1 MKIALLVSSMNA
13 GGAER
18 VAATLCNAWASQG
31 HHVLLMPTY
40 PVKGHSF
47 YPLASNVRV
56 EWLADRLGAGA
67 RSWRSPFLK
76 LCQMRRFVSDEQP
89 DVVVSFLTNVN
100 VMTLLATWGLT
111 VPVVVC
117 ERTNP
122 AFSDS
127 SGPVLSM
134 LRRWL
139 YRRAA
144 AVCVQTQATASAFA
158 QMVPHMPSLDVLP
171 NPMPP
176 ELDGMALSSLMPD
189 DSGRFRLVAMGRFM
203 PNKQFDRLIDMF
215 SRIHT
220 DFPQWDLY
228 IFGDGPMREG
238 LELKVQQMELS
249 GRVHMPGRTTSP
261 WIELQKA
268 SAFVMT
274 SSVEGFP
281 NVLLEAM
288 ALGLPAVVYDCPSG
302 PRELTEDGQHAV
314 LVALGDEDKFVAGLR
329 TLLGDAAQRQKL
341 GKVAAQSVR
350 ARFSLPAVVKQWGGV
365 LSRVTKHND

>member
-31 HHVLLMPTY
+31 HQVWLMPTY

-47 YPLASNVRV
+47 YPLAPNVQV
-56 EWLADRLGAGA
+56 EWLADRLGARA
-67 RSWRSPFLK
+67 RSWLAPFFK
-76 LCQMRRFVSDEQP
+76 LRAMRLFVSEAKP

-100 VMTLLATWGLT
+100 VMTLLATWGLA

-127 SGPVLSM
+127 SGPLLSAM
-134 LRRWL
+134 RRWL
-139 YRRAA
+139 YRRAT
-144 AVCVQTQATASAFA
+144 AVSVQTRATARSFE
-158 QMVPHMPSLDVLP
+158 QMVPHMPTLDVLP
-171 NPMPP
+171 NPMPSD
-176 ELDGMALSSLMPD
+176 LDRMALSALSPD
-189 DSGRFRLVAMGRFM
+189 ENGRFRLVAMGRFM
-203 PNKQFDRLIDMF
+203 PNKQFDRLIEMF
-215 SRIHT
+215 SRIHA
-220 DFPQWDLY
+220 DFPLWDLY
-228 IFGDGPMREG
+228 IFGDGPLREQ
-238 LELKVQQMELS
+238 LESQVQRLGLS
-249 GRVHMPGRTTSP
+249 GRVHMPGRTASP
-261 WIELQKA
+261 WRELQNA
-268 SAFVMT
+268 SAFAMT

-314 LVALGDEDKFVAGLR
+314 LVPLGDEDKFVAGLR
-329 TLLGDAAQRQKL
+329 ALLGDDAQRQRL
-341 GKVAAQSVR
+341 GQGAAQSVR
-350 ARFSLPAVVKQWGGV
+350 ARFSVSVVVEQWAAV
-365 LSRVTKHND
+365 LSRVTKHHD